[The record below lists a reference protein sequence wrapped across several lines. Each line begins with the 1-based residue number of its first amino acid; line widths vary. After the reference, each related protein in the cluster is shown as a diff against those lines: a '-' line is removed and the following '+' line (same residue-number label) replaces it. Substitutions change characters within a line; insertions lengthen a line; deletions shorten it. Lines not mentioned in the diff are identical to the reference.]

1 MSFLKKIICSIA
13 LIALA
18 SLEAQ
23 AQMII
28 LKDNQRINASDFT
41 VADGK
46 ISRTIKLSNGKD
58 GQATLSLTDIDR
70 MDWPNVKQVQEAE
83 LLRSQGKVKEAVE
96 ILVKAL
102 DFFKP
107 FRNIKGS
114 PYADVAFAHI
124 ESLDQAGDFDTLI
137 RVLPDVELMK
147 WNEAKKLKLGIIKL
161 NMERRTS
168 QDQEAVLAKA
178 ESLLR
183 DTDDSDISARLWLT
197 IGEVHSKKNRWEE
210 ALMAYLHVSVFYG
223 SQATLVP
230 QAELNA
236 ARSLVKME
244 RFQDAVVMYQRISDT
259 YKGSGTAET
268 AKKEMTVINTQK
280 NKPDDVPQAAKPKDA
295 KDAKEAKDTPKDKDS
310 AKKPEIK

>member
-1 MSFLKKIICSIA
+1 MPLLKNIFYSLV

-18 SLEAQ
+18 SIEAR

-28 LKDNQRINASDFT
+28 LKDNQRINGAEFT

-83 LLRSQGKVKEAVE
+83 LLRSQGKVKEAIE

-114 PYADVAFAHI
+114 PYAEVAFAHV
-124 ESLDQAGDFDTLI
+124 EALDQAGDFDTLI

-147 WNEAKKLKLGIIKL
+147 WTDGKKLKLGIIKL

-168 QDQEAVLAKA
+168 QDQDSVLAKA

-183 DTDDSDISARLWLT
+183 DTDDSDISARLWIT
-197 IGEVHSKKNRWEE
+197 IGEVHSKKDRWED
-210 ALMAYLHVSVFYG
+210 ALMAYLHVPVFYG

-236 ARSLVKME
+236 ARSLSKME
-244 RFQDAVVMYQRISDT
+244 RFADAVAMYQRISDT
-259 YKGSGTAET
+259 YKGSGIAET
-268 AKKEMTVINTQK
+268 AKKEMTVINTMK

-295 KDAKEAKDTPKDKDS
+295 KDAKDDKKDKDP
-310 AKKPEIK
+310 AKTTETK